1 MNYVENG
8 SVPPDRDTLETAL
21 ALVNVALGA
30 GSPDPARGAPPIGRD
45 IADLR
50 SLIGTSRRA
59 IEQADLR
66 HNEFTLQLEQNIG
79 DIQSVDVAA
88 TLTELSTQ
96 QTQLQA
102 SYMTLSRL
110 SPTPMLAEL
119 AFGYLGAQ
127 LTLSY
132 FISGW
137 VKVVNPDWRSGRAL
151 RDVFQFSAYPVAES
165 LRGFAHRPR
174 LLRAMSWAVMGFEL
188 VFPLTLLWPPAL
200 AAGLV
205 VAGTFHLAN
214 ACLFG
219 LNRFFWTWL
228 SAYPAILWLQGRVF

>member
-1 MNYVENG
+1 MSLELARRLVEI
-8 SVPPDRDTLETAL
+8 LLAL
-21 ALVNVALGA
+21 ALIQQSLEHLRGFRDERALFGA
-30 GSPDPARGAPPIGRD
+30 RIVLAV
-45 IADLR
+45 LV
-50 SLIGTSRRA
+50 LIG
-59 IEQADLR
+59 I
-66 HNEFTLQLEQNIG
+66 
-79 DIQSVDVAA
+79 AA
-88 TLTELSTQ
+88 PWPLVGLAGLSLLILHRFQ
-96 QTQLQA
+96 GPYNGGSDRMGLLILWCL
-102 SYMTLSRL
+102 TLSRL
-110 SPTPMLAEL
+110 AQTPMLAEL

-151 RDVFQFSAYPVAES
+151 RDVFQFSAYPVAEN
-165 LRGFAHRPR
+165 LRAFADRPR
-174 LLRAMSWAVMGFEL
+174 LLRAMSWGVMGFEL

-200 AAGLV
+200 MAGLL
-205 VAGTFHLAN
+205 VAATFHLAN